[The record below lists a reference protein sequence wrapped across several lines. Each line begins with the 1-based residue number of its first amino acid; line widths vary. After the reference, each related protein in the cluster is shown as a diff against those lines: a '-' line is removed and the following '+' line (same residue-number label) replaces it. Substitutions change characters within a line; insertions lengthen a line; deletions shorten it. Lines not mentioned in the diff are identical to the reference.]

1 LKSYGRTAA
10 FALRAMEGDMI
21 SEKLE
26 KARAFIEAECV
37 KAASA
42 QNLCRKL
49 KHVRIRRLFPKG
61 TAENWEAAE
70 FKPPLSTVGE
80 CVAQKAI
87 SSLPES
93 YPLADGGIADVTR
106 TS

>member
-1 LKSYGRTAA
+1 
-10 FALRAMEGDMI
+10 MI
-21 SEKLE
+21 SEKL
-26 KARAFIEAECV
+26 KKSRAFIEAECV

-42 QNLCRKL
+42 QNLGREL

-61 TAENWEAAE
+61 TAGNWEPAE
-70 FKPPLSTVGE
+70 FKPALSAVGE

-93 YPLADGGIADVTR
+93 YALADGE
-106 TS
+106 